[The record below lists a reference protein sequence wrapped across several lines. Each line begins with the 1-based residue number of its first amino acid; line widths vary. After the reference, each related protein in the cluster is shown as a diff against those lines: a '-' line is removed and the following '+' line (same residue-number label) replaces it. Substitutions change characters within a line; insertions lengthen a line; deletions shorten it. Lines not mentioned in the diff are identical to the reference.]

1 MLLGAILTR
10 LETPAYSSAL
20 LEGLG
25 DLVLMMRVETT
36 GALHDEN
43 PGDYASGAVARFSG
57 GASDE
62 DWLALMTAL
71 ERSKEPAATCLRRM
85 VEWALA
91 KDAEPS
97 HQKGECTCGGQGGC
111 HGDS

>member
-25 DLVLMMRVETT
+25 DLILMRRIETT
-36 GALHDEN
+36 GALHDEM

-71 ERSKEPAATCLRRM
+71 ERSEEPASTCLRRM
-85 VEWALA
+85 VEWALK
-91 KDAEPS
+91 KDAEPEPQEHACS
-97 HQKGECTCGGQGGC
+97 CGGQGGC